1 MASTMFDSVLYRD
14 VFSTPAMRAVFSD
27 EAQLRAYVQAEV
39 ALAVAQGETG
49 VIPHEA
55 AQAIA
60 RQAPATALD
69 SEQLKRDTENV
80 GYPIV
85 GLVRQLSEQLG
96 AQFYV
101 ENIAGAGGN
110 IGIGRAAQTTADGYT
125 ILVTGAN
132 IVVNPALYP
141 HVPFD
146 PAKDFA
152 PITLAV
158 TAPAVLTVN
167 PTLPVDTVRDLVA
180 LIKTHPGKYSYA
192 SPGVGTPPHLVGE
205 LFRLS
210 LGLDLV
216 HVPFNGGGPAVASAV
231 AGHTPI
237 SFGSTAPAV
246 PLIKDGKL
254 RALAVSTKTRSQALP
269 DVPTMTQA
277 GYPDVAGESWFAVVV
292 PAGTPRDII
301 ALLQR
306 DIAQAIIRPDM
317 QERLATLGYEP
328 VASTPE
334 ECAARFR
341 TEIAKW
347 GKVIGEAGIK
357 AQ

>member
-1 MASTMFDSVLYRD
+1 MTFRRRQLLRLAAGAAALAAVPRIATGETYPARPVRVIVPFAPGGPTD
-14 VFSTPAMRAVFSD
+14 VFARLM
-27 EAQLRAYVQAEV
+27 AQ
-39 ALAVAQGETG
+39 
-49 VIPHEA
+49 
-55 AQAIA
+55 
-60 RQAPATALD
+60 
-69 SEQLKRDTENV
+69 K
-80 GYPIV
+80 
-85 GLVRQLSEQLG
+85 LSEQMG
-96 AQFYV
+96 VQFYV

-110 IGIGRAAQTTADGYT
+110 IGAGRAAQSTPDGYT
-125 ILVTGAN
+125 ILVNGAN
-132 IVVNPALYP
+132 HVVNPALYQRMP
-141 HVPFD
+141 YD
-146 PAKDFA
+146 PAKDFD
-152 PITLAV
+152 PVTLAV

-306 DIAQAIIRPDM
+306 DIAQAIARPDM